1 VAVAEARDVDPEH
14 DPGGRAG
21 LDGGGRG
28 GPTAGEAA
36 AGGPAG
42 LPVAAGGGD
51 GLGLAGGLAAL
62 ALAAVAVL
70 GGVGG
75 LAGLSGGLVAL
86 AAVVVVL
93 GLVVGGLAAQA
104 GDRGLALG
112 FLGGGD
118 FLAGLHLGLHRHDR
132 VGGLAEQGGGG
143 LLVVREGGEAG
154 DDGAELLVGHR
165 VVVGPL
171 AQRMGG
177 VVGGVGRGAL
187 AEPLD
192 QSDQVVEVGVVALVE
207 LAQQVEEFVHPVL
220 RGSAPPGGRSK
231 GRAGWR

>member
-1 VAVAEARDVDPEH
+1 MACRN
-14 DPGGRAG
+14 GGRHK
-21 LDGGGRG
+21 
-28 GPTAGEAA
+28 
-36 AGGPAG
+36 
-42 LPVAAGGGD
+42 
-51 GLGLAGGLAAL
+51 
-62 ALAAVAVL
+62 
-70 GGVGG
+70 VGIYFFF
-75 LAGLSGGLVAL
+75 SSRRRHTRFSRDWSSDVCSSD
-86 AAVVVVL
+86 VL

-171 AQRMGG
+171 AQR
-177 VVGGVGRGAL
+177 
-187 AEPLD
+187 
-192 QSDQVVEVGVVALVE
+192 
-207 LAQQVEEFVHPVL
+207 
-220 RGSAPPGGRSK
+220 
-231 GRAGWR
+231 

>member
-1 VAVAEARDVDPEH
+1 LGEVPLHGGHRVELLGPAALLVAELLEAGSQGPVDVGEGALVAVAEARDVDPEH

-112 FLGGGD
+112 FLGGGG

-154 DDGAELLVGHR
+154 DDG
-165 VVVGPL
+165 
-171 AQRMGG
+171 
-177 VVGGVGRGAL
+177 
-187 AEPLD
+187 
-192 QSDQVVEVGVVALVE
+192 
-207 LAQQVEEFVHPVL
+207 
-220 RGSAPPGGRSK
+220 
-231 GRAGWR
+231 